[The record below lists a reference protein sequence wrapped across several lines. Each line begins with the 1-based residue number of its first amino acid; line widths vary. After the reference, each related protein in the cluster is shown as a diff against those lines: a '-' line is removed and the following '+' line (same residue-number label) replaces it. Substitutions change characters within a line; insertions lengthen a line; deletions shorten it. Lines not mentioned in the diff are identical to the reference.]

1 MRVSIHR
8 EPAFRLTFNINFP
21 GIAILRDY
29 LEFLLVMRGQV
40 VIFVYGTYE
49 NRRIRTFGDLLSV
62 NLNELRRL
70 TFQALLH
77 IVHAYFHIN

>member
-1 MRVSIHR
+1 MRVSIR
-8 EPAFRLTFNINFP
+8 RKPAFRLTFNINFP

-29 LEFLLVMRGQV
+29 LEFLPAMEQRGA
-40 VIFVYGTYE
+40 IFVSDTYE
-49 NRRIRTFGDLLSV
+49 NRRVRTFGDLLSV

-77 IVHAYFHIN
+77 IVHAYFHIY